1 MTEDH
6 ETAGGGFA
14 SSEMFEALAAA
25 MTEGIVIVA
34 RDGRVL
40 FLNEPARQ
48 LVGTLDADD
57 TPDSLSVRSVTGEAL
72 SVEEHPSRRA
82 MATGEMVRQ
91 EVILTLRDGRER
103 LVVVTATPLS
113 LGPNGP
119 DAPGA
124 VVVYR
129 DVTDER
135 RRAEVL
141 SAMYDAMTEGLIV
154 VDEEGLVI
162 EQNGSARR
170 LLALTAEAGS
180 DNIYDYPL
188 CRVDGALLSREEH
201 VCVRAR
207 AERRSITQD
216 VVLPL
221 ADGQER
227 TLAVTAAPLTGGFA
241 FDAQPHVLAV
251 FRDVT
256 DERRRAGQLADFAA
270 VVAHDL
276 RSPLAAT
283 VGWLDM
289 ADEVSDD
296 HLQMVN
302 ALGRA
307 RGGVDRMTVLIGDL
321 LNQALADGG
330 ELTPDVVDLG
340 GPDGLVAEVATIV
353 DPDEAADIDAD
364 DDLPP
369 VVGDPDMLT
378 QLFSNLI
385 GNSLKYVAP
394 GTVPRVR
401 LTGRVEGRRVHLEL
415 HDNGIGIPEG
425 QRDLVFERFHR
436 AHADDGRFSG
446 TGLGLSIC
454 RTIVERH
461 GGRIVAVSGPGG
473 VGTTFRFD
481 LPADGD
487 G

>member
-14 SSEMFEALAAA
+14 SPEMFEALAAA

-34 RDGRVL
+34 RNGRVL

-113 LGPNGP
+113 LGPSGP

-188 CRVDGALLSREEH
+188 CRVDGALLPREEH
-201 VCVRAR
+201 ACVRAR

-241 FDAQPHVLAV
+241 FDAQPHVLANH
-251 FRDVT
+251 RPW
-256 DERRRAGQLADFAA
+256 RG
-270 VVAHDL
+270 
-276 RSPLAAT
+276 
-283 VGWLDM
+283 
-289 ADEVSDD
+289 VS
-296 HLQMVN
+296 
-302 ALGRA
+302 GRA
-307 RGGVDRMTVLIGDL
+307 TAARSSP
-321 LNQALADGG
+321 
-330 ELTPDVVDLG
+330 TPATHPRTRQ
-340 GPDGLVAEVATIV
+340 PDSGW
-353 DPDEAADIDAD
+353 P
-364 DDLPP
+364 LP
-369 VVGDPDMLT
+369 
-378 QLFSNLI
+378 
-385 GNSLKYVAP
+385 
-394 GTVPRVR
+394 
-401 LTGRVEGRRVHLEL
+401 
-415 HDNGIGIPEG
+415 
-425 QRDLVFERFHR
+425 
-436 AHADDGRFSG
+436 
-446 TGLGLSIC
+446 
-454 RTIVERH
+454 
-461 GGRIVAVSGPGG
+461 
-473 VGTTFRFD
+473 
-481 LPADGD
+481 
-487 G
+487 